1 MQEGWWVNYDTG
13 KDFYINDHEFWIR
26 EPKNADK
33 AGVPK
38 SVQKNFVKFK
48 VRDDREKFL
57 VYIMQNAPLMRMRGH
72 GVDITFEF
80 FNRRS
85 KAAIEAAH
93 EAAHDYGGQLSTLN
107 IYNLATNE
115 FTSVTREEFDRLM
128 DEDGYEGVMRA
139 ASQKFSRGSKAMMGE
154 LLKIAREIAAS

>member
-1 MQEGWWVNYDTG
+1 MQEGWWINYDTG
-13 KDFYINDHEFWIR
+13 KDFYINDHELWIR
-26 EPKNADK
+26 ESGNADK

-38 SVQKNFVKFK
+38 SVQKNFAKFK
-48 VRDDREKFL
+48 VREDREKFL

-80 FNRRS
+80 YNRHS
-85 KAAIEAAH
+85 KAAIEAAYA
-93 EAAHDYGGQLSTLN
+93 AAHDYGGQLSTLN